1 MYTISF
7 VEKAYM
13 MSVDYEA
20 TLRKTVL
27 GNIVIITERNIV
39 TIRFPI
45 TILDLQPKQIAIQED
60 HNIHTYSHVFCLVVL
75 ALENSRKPL
84 LVICIL

>member
-1 MYTISF
+1 
-7 VEKAYM
+7 M

-20 TLRKTVL
+20 TLGKTVL

-39 TIRFPI
+39 TIRFLI
-45 TILDLQPKQIAIQED
+45 TISDLQPKQITIQED
-60 HNIHTYSHVFCLVVL
+60 HNIHTYSHVFRLVVL

>member
-1 MYTISF
+1 MHTISF

-20 TLRKTVL
+20 TSGKTVL

-39 TIRFPI
+39 TIRFLI
-45 TILDLQPKQIAIQED
+45 TILDLQPKQITIQED

-84 LVICIL
+84 LVICIV